1 MKKRID
7 CIRAF
12 TLIELLISITIFA
25 TIAVVLY
32 SCFRVGVVSW
42 RRIGSELAFQQKI
55 RSSLGSINKDFKNML
70 YMSNIPFE
78 GSAEKISFVTSA
90 AVSDDADINIAKV
103 SYYQVPGN
111 KEGSSKFTLIKTVE
125 SLKDAVSSE
134 PEGREGVLQEIKLL
148 DTISEL
154 KFSYLVIGQEGLQ
167 DEETEY
173 EWVDFWEVEKG
184 LPVGMKIEF
193 IVTNP
198 EDDRKVKLSRRIWAP
213 AAESSQQILAGVTLI
228 SDDNDE

>member
-7 CIRAF
+7 CLRAF

-70 YMSNIPFE
+70 YISNIPFE

-103 SYYQVPGN
+103 SYYQIPG
-111 KEGSSKFTLIKTVE
+111 KEGSSKFTLIKTIE
-125 SLKDAVSSE
+125 SLKDAISSE
-134 PEGREGVLQEIKLL
+134 PEGKEGVLQETKLL
-148 DTISEL
+148 DAISEL
-154 KFSYLVIGQEGLQ
+154 KFSYLVISQKGLQ
-167 DEETEY
+167 DEETKY
-173 EWVDFWEVEKG
+173 EWVDFWEAEEG

-198 EDDRKVKLSRRIWAP
+198 EDDKEVKLSRRIWAP
-213 AAESSQQILAGVTLI
+213 AAESSQQALAGVTLI